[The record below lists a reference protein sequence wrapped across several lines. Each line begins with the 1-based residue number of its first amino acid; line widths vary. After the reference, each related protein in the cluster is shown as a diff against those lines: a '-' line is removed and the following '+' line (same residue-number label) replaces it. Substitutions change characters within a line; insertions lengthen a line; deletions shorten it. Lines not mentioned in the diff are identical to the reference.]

1 MPDMKEMNQAVIT
14 EFRANKGALSG
25 PMEGAPIL
33 LLTTTGRRSGTRHTT
48 PVGFIDADGR
58 LAIAAANGGADHDP
72 DWFRNLMQDS
82 NVTIEVSGANIPSL
96 AIVTEGEER
105 ALLLEQ
111 LTASLPG
118 MSDHVRG
125 THRQIPVIVLT
136 EVE

>member
-14 EFRANKGALSG
+14 EFRANEGSLSG

-48 PVGFIDADGR
+48 PVGFIDAEGQ

-72 DWFRNLMQDS
+72 DWFHNLVHDHD
-82 NVTIEVSGANIPSL
+82 VTIEVAGATITSL

-105 ALLLEQ
+105 ARLLEQ

-118 MSDHVRG
+118 MSEQVGCTD
-125 THRQIPVIVLT
+125 RQIPVIVLT
-136 EVE
+136 EAG